1 MAGPF
6 STSPFRTVLAPFS
19 AHGSPISRRSLSRLY
34 ASRGP
39 SQVLTILSVPLPR
52 VSGIAPM
59 ALRHI
64 KCACLLRQN
73 LLFAGKLQEIDN
85 SRAALPGSKKP
96 GACPKKISGN
106 MHKNLMKK
114 QGQGMIQP
122 TYLAVLRQLFAELKE
137 SQVNW
142 VVTGSLSFAL
152 QGLPLEPHD
161 IDIQT
166 DTEGAYEIER
176 RFFSQVSRNVTF
188 ASTERMRSHFGAL
201 LIDGIIVEIMGDVQ
215 KRLKDGT
222 WEAPVDLRSHRQVVH
237 IEGMDIPM
245 PSLAYEAQAYLKL
258 GRLERAEMLREAA
271 SRTTQDAQPQ

>member
-1 MAGPF
+1 
-6 STSPFRTVLAPFS
+6 
-19 AHGSPISRRSLSRLY
+19 
-34 ASRGP
+34 
-39 SQVLTILSVPLPR
+39 
-52 VSGIAPM
+52 
-59 ALRHI
+59 
-64 KCACLLRQN
+64 LLRQN
-73 LLFAGKLQEIDN
+73 LLFAGKLQEIET

-106 MHKNLMKK
+106 RHKNLMKK
-114 QGQGMIQP
+114 QGHGVIQP

-176 RFFSQVSRNVTF
+176 RFSSQVSRNVTF

-245 PSLAYEAQAYLKL
+245 LSLAYEAQAYLKL

>member
-1 MAGPF
+1 
-6 STSPFRTVLAPFS
+6 
-19 AHGSPISRRSLSRLY
+19 
-34 ASRGP
+34 
-39 SQVLTILSVPLPR
+39 
-52 VSGIAPM
+52 
-59 ALRHI
+59 
-64 KCACLLRQN
+64 LLRQN
-73 LLFAGKLQEIDN
+73 LLFAGKLQEIDD

-106 MHKNLMKK
+106 MHKTLMKK

-176 RFFSQVSRNVTF
+176 RFSSQVSRNVTF

-245 PSLAYEAQAYLKL
+245 LSLAYEAQAYLKL
-258 GRLERAEMLREAA
+258 GRLDGLRCSERQPHAGRRTRSLNPVKIGTTEHESFLQRSASSPGLPPALDSREK
-271 SRTTQDAQPQ
+271 